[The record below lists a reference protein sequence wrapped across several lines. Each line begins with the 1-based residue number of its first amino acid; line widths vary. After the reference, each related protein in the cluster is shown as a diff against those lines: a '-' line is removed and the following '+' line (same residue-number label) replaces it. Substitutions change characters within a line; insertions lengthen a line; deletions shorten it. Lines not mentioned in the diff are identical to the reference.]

1 LAGQLRNWRE
11 FAREFD
17 APLPRRA
24 LLVSEWAPNSTAIR
38 PARKNNERIT
48 KNHYL
53 CQEQSLY
60 GKTNTKGLEMMH
72 PELSELSKIEGLEEI
87 DELGDSSSVISRP
100 QIMSGSEE
108 IELIYRFPKCRTSL
122 EITPD
127 LSKSFGVRVQWHKG
141 KNIIPHFETSPLRT
155 LAQVVFA
162 GQQMPVFMTEHTRK
176 GRDKV
181 LLSGFRKVGSGE
193 RSLLRFEALVEGRD
207 ETFTWHWRFR
217 PTQAALDIA
226 ATAQKKGIQEGNEI
240 AADKI
245 VIALPFASGNTRIL
259 TLPATVPGIAVW
271 MNDIVATIVP
281 VPLPG
286 ETEGRQPTPT
296 LGTEGRSVTLTLES
310 PVYTT
315 KGVELRWETIY
326 SVARTE
332 ADAYDAL
339 RKHQAQFAEVKRANA
354 TLSESLMT
362 LSDAG
367 VGVLRDEK
375 RLAKRGMDRWAY
387 RIGPDAPTMHGC
399 GAETETAYAV
409 NALLARF
416 LLTGEEPLKRQA
428 RLLAYGI
435 SEFQV
440 SNTESSHWGAIWD
453 SRTGDKHYHDAQ
465 GGESLSF
472 VSTARTIQHLYRAN
486 QHLDADQIARVGQA
500 GAQWVLLRTDILGL
514 ALGEYFT
521 SSREP
526 QIPRPW
532 ITGEG
537 IGAFVETFR
546 ASNNE
551 TYIKAAVKSVRYL
564 ESLIREGKLSVDDAT
579 TEQLVATIEG
589 VLATSA
595 EYENEDMITFAK
607 RLGRVLQNRALAGGG
622 VLVTAEPAGGATLR
636 STLAGIQGAL
646 ALTRVDKDTIW
657 LQMAVRGLQYVA
669 QTTQGCLSTLP
680 LADIGTLT
688 LLPLHLML
696 AIASVPRKNLPNFAQ
711 MRLHKGWQKFS
722 LDHNTRDYIT
732 VTTPEGKPVD
742 HMSFVCPSSLQVIL
756 SVLAPPSV
764 ESVLISKNQ
773 KKPYVTNL
781 LTGEFDLTANLI
793 PLGDT
798 ARIGVFS
805 ADT

>member
-1 LAGQLRNWRE
+1 M
-11 FAREFD
+11 
-17 APLPRRA
+17 
-24 LLVSEWAPNSTAIR
+24 IR
-38 PARKNNERIT
+38 PE
-48 KNHYL
+48 L
-53 CQEQSLY
+53 
-60 GKTNTKGLEMMH
+60 
-72 PELSELSKIEGLEEI
+72 PELPKLSERSDLGEVEQIEQIEQVGEFSENS
-87 DELGDSSSVISRP
+87 ENFENFVSSDTISRP
-100 QIMSGSEE
+100 QIMSGNEE
-108 IELIYRFPKCRTSL
+108 IELIYRFPHSRTSL

-141 KNIIPHFETSPLRT
+141 KNIIPHFETTPLRT

-193 RSLLRFEALVEGRD
+193 RSLLRFEALVEGRN

-217 PTQAALDIA
+217 PTQAAIDIA
-226 ATAQKKGIQEGNEI
+226 TTAQKKSENTLPT
-240 AADKI
+240 DKI
-245 VIALPFASGNTRIL
+245 VIALPFASGDTRIL
-259 TLPATVPGIAVW
+259 TLPAAVPGMAIW

-281 VPLPG
+281 IPLPG
-286 ETEGRQPTPT
+286 DTEKGQPKPV

-310 PVYTT
+310 PPYTT

-332 ADAYDAL
+332 TEAYDAL
-339 RKHQAQFAEVKRANA
+339 RKHQAQFAEIKRVNA
-354 TLSESLMT
+354 TLTESLMT
-362 LSDAG
+362 LSDTG
-367 VGVLRDEK
+367 VRVLSDEK
-375 RLAKRGMDRWAY
+375 RLVKRGMDRWAY
-387 RIGPDAPTMHGC
+387 RVQTDSPNIHGC
-399 GAETETAYAV
+399 GAETETGYAT

-416 LLTGEEPLKRQA
+416 LLTGEEPLKRLA
-428 RLLAYGI
+428 RLLAYGV

-440 SNTESSHWGAIWD
+440 SDTNSSHWGAIWD
-453 SRTGDKHYHDAQ
+453 RRTGDKHYHDIK
-465 GGESLSF
+465 GDECLSF
-472 VSTARTIQHLYRAN
+472 VSTARTIQQLYRAN
-486 QHLDADQIARVGQA
+486 QHLDADQVARVGQA

-521 SSREP
+521 SGREP
-526 QIPRPW
+526 KVSLPW

-551 TYIKAAVKSVRYL
+551 TYIKAAVKSVRCL
-564 ESLIREGKLSVDDAT
+564 EHSIREGKLSVEDAT
-579 TEQLVATIEG
+579 TEQLVATMEG

-595 EYENEDMITFAK
+595 EYENEDMIAFAK
-607 RLGRVLQNRALAGGG
+607 RLGRSLQNRALADGA
-622 VLVTAEPAGGATLR
+622 VLVTAEPDGGATLR
-636 STLAGIQGAL
+636 STLAGVQGAL
-646 ALTRVDKDTIW
+646 AMTRVDKDTIW

-669 QTTQGCLSTLP
+669 QKVSGHTDTLP
-680 LADIGTLT
+680 LADIGAMT

-696 AIASVPRKNLPNFAQ
+696 AIASVPRKNLPNFAM

-732 VTTPEGKPVD
+732 VTTPEGEQVD

-756 SVLAPPSV
+756 SVLAPPNV

-781 LTGEFDLTANLI
+781 LTGEFDLTANLV